1 MYCRCI
7 SLLFAAATLG
17 GCGGPGLPE
26 PESGPDADTALP
38 ATSRIQPQEA
48 QLVREDFPFP
58 VMPGWV
64 ERNGLHV
71 DSLTRQALSSTWI
84 HESDPAVQATAYRR
98 MLERA
103 GYRTGPGLLSG
114 DVEMAFTGTGAIAG
128 EPFHFGV
135 GFLRG
140 NHGDRMAYRVRSKKH
155 LLEHIVPF
163 FVKHPLKTKK
173 NVDFQKF
180 RRILLMME
188 KGVHLTGEGIEEIR
202 AIAKQMNRGSLR

>member
-140 NHGDRMAYRVRSKKH
+140 NHGDQRVA
-155 LLEHIVPF
+155 LLFIPGDPPCQPEDPTGPAAVDPDVAVGTFAGLCPDQSPSGGAVP
-163 FVKHPLKTKK
+163 T
-173 NVDFQKF
+173 FQ
-180 RRILLMME
+180 RN
-188 KGVHLTGEGIEEIR
+188 G
-202 AIAKQMNRGSLR
+202 A